1 MRALKP
7 GLLTLPRCI
16 TLGGGYTSSHVTLSI
31 FSSKCREEEPLC
43 LVTDGGTTEGRT
55 HSLRSFPGGLF
66 WSHSDNVFS
75 GSGSKMGRLRV
86 GGQCMATEVPC
97 FPRRL
102 VLKAFTFVKIITVEG
117 TARERAA
124 GESSL
129 SSLGRP
135 VVVECVRD

>member
-1 MRALKP
+1 
-7 GLLTLPRCI
+7 
-16 TLGGGYTSSHVTLSI
+16 
-31 FSSKCREEEPLC
+31 
-43 LVTDGGTTEGRT
+43 
-55 HSLRSFPGGLF
+55 
-66 WSHSDNVFS
+66 
-75 GSGSKMGRLRV
+75 
-86 GGQCMATEVPC
+86 MATEVPC